1 MADRTS
7 TIRFRVEGSDVVRS
21 NIQSLDRDIARMQR
35 TMQNQ
40 IRKIT
45 QMREGGLDTK
55 QAEAEARA
63 TAERTARLMRASEIE
78 RQRMMESYAQQA
90 AAEKQRQSQAEGK
103 LQSRALADDE
113 KLYVQQE
120 MKRIKA
126 VEERTKMEVKA
137 AAESARQKAQ
147 IDASYHKF
155 VETAEERKLRILA
168 EDYRRQKQLHA
179 NNAQELSR
187 IDAAYVRQR
196 DALVAQQQAKGG
208 AGAHGRWQ
216 PEAYKTPAFGS
227 MSDRFTAMF
236 SISSIAASVTGDK
249 SGARELGVA
258 ASGYLLGS
266 PLFATMNAAAVGVG
280 TYFRIVRED
289 SEKAKQALRGYTE
302 MLSDTASKWSQ
313 LSRSMI
319 QTTSLGGFLQQTM
332 AAQRSGLIKTHE
344 AIGAAAGDAES
355 PVNAT
360 VIGVQS
366 LMRGGYDRTDHARHI
381 QYLEVEKSA
390 RWDIMRLAM
399 QANESEYQIAIK
411 NQEALNKLKME
422 SLNLARLENG
432 LFKNRATLIVDER
445 TAREQMR
452 QRQDEEIRKADLAVA
467 MAEKNR
473 DAARDVKFAAI
484 GTADFEA
491 ADYKYHVAKTGVE
504 NATRDRNRLPAQHE
518 RERLQR
524 LAEYAARER
533 MLEVESQ
540 RQINDQKA
548 KNQDA
553 WTRAEKRGYEQSESL
568 REAAFSRERLA
579 AAAHG
584 IEMVR
589 LVENMHK
596 AIRAE
601 EQRRR
606 GEMRDAA
613 LSVISPEAALRE
625 YTRQTEDFKASGAS
639 EKESDLFHRQMTT
652 AEYMKQTEEARL
664 QLQLKRKQ
672 ITQEEYELQM
682 MINANPLARSDS
694 GVAENI
700 RNAMRTL
707 VGARKDLRD
716 LELAEQAR
724 KMMDTVHS
732 AGTIGGIGSR
742 DLAVGGW
749 KTLDDKAREAVRLL
763 ERILTQMQDGGA
775 QTWSTN

>member
-1 MADRTS
+1 
-7 TIRFRVEGSDVVRS
+7 
-21 NIQSLDRDIARMQR
+21 
-35 TMQNQ
+35 
-40 IRKIT
+40 
-45 QMREGGLDTK
+45 
-55 QAEAEARA
+55 
-63 TAERTARLMRASEIE
+63 
-78 RQRMMESYAQQA
+78 
-90 AAEKQRQSQAEGK
+90 
-103 LQSRALADDE
+103 
-113 KLYVQQE
+113 
-120 MKRIKA
+120 
-126 VEERTKMEVKA
+126 
-137 AAESARQKAQ
+137 
-147 IDASYHKF
+147 
-155 VETAEERKLRILA
+155 
-168 EDYRRQKQLHA
+168 
-179 NNAQELSR
+179 
-187 IDAAYVRQR
+187 
-196 DALVAQQQAKGG
+196 
-208 AGAHGRWQ
+208 
-216 PEAYKTPAFGS
+216 
-227 MSDRFTAMF
+227 
-236 SISSIAASVTGDK
+236 
-249 SGARELGVA
+249 
-258 ASGYLLGS
+258 
-266 PLFATMNAAAVGVG
+266 
-280 TYFRIVRED
+280 
-289 SEKAKQALRGYTE
+289 
-302 MLSDTASKWSQ
+302 
-313 LSRSMI
+313 
-319 QTTSLGGFLQQTM
+319 
-332 AAQRSGLIKTHE
+332 
-344 AIGAAAGDAES
+344 
-355 PVNAT
+355 
-360 VIGVQS
+360 
-366 LMRGGYDRTDHARHI
+366 
-381 QYLEVEKSA
+381 
-390 RWDIMRLAM
+390 
-399 QANESEYQIAIK
+399 
-411 NQEALNKLKME
+411 
-422 SLNLARLENG
+422 
-432 LFKNRATLIVDER
+432 
-445 TAREQMR
+445 
-452 QRQDEEIRKADLAVA
+452 
-467 MAEKNR
+467 
-473 DAARDVKFAAI
+473 
-484 GTADFEA
+484 
-491 ADYKYHVAKTGVE
+491 
-504 NATRDRNRLPAQHE
+504 
-518 RERLQR
+518 
-524 LAEYAARER
+524 

-613 LSVISPEAALRE
+613 LSMISPEAALRE

-749 KTLDDKAREAVRLL
+749 KTLDDNAREAVRLL

-775 QTWSTN
+775 QTWGTN